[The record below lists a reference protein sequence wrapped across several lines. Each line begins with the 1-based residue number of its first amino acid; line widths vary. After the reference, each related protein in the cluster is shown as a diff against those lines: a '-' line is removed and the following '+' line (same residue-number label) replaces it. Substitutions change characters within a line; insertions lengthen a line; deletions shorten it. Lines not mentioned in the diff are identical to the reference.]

1 MNYCQKYIDE
11 IRKVIE
17 ILPDIEKLKGKS
29 ILITGCNGLIC
40 SAVCDILIFANILMN
55 MDIHLFLASRS
66 AESTEKRFGKYFREK
81 WLEHIPYD
89 ALQPVDFD
97 FKADYIIHGAS
108 NAHPDAYS
116 REPVETLLANVR
128 GVEELLKYAV
138 KSGTERFLYISSSEV
153 YGRKEN
159 SLPYKEND
167 YGYLDILN
175 PRACYPSGKR
185 AAETLCVA
193 YQAEYGTETV
203 IVRPGHI
210 YGSTMT
216 ARDTRATAQFARDVL
231 DSKDIVMKSA
241 GTQLRSY
248 CYAPDCA
255 SAIITVLLKG
265 NAGEAYNIS
274 NRNSV
279 VSIRQIAEEF
289 ADAGNCKVI
298 FESATDREQKSYNLM
313 DNSSLDAEKLEN
325 LGWRALFD
333 CRNGVRNMIEIMKEN

>member
-11 IRKVIE
+11 LRAVTGII
-17 ILPDIEKLKGKS
+17 PDFEKLRGKS
-29 ILITGCNGLIC
+29 ILVTGCNGLIC
-40 SAVCDILIFANILMN
+40 SAVCDILIFANIFMN

-66 AESTEKRFGKYFREK
+66 AESTERRFGKYFREK
-81 WLEHIPYD
+81 WLEYVPYD
-89 ALQPVDFD
+89 AVQPVNFD
-97 FKADYIIHGAS
+97 FRVDYIIHGAS

-128 GVEELLKYAV
+128 GVEELLKFAV
-138 KSGTERFLYISSSEV
+138 KFGTERLLYISSSEV
-153 YGRKEN
+153 YGRKDDPR
-159 SLPYKEND
+159 PYKEND

-185 AAETLCVA
+185 SAETLCMA
-193 YQAEYGTETV
+193 YQAEYGMETV

-210 YGSTMT
+210 YGATMT
-216 ARDTRATAQFARDVL
+216 EHDTRATAQFARDVL
-231 DSKDIVMKSA
+231 CGRDIVMKSA

-248 CYAPDCA
+248 CYVADCA
-255 SAIITVLLKG
+255 SAIITVLLNG
-265 NAGEAYNIS
+265 DAGEAYNIS

-289 ADAGNCKVI
+289 ANAGNCNVV

-313 DNSSLDAEKLEN
+313 DNSSLDSEKLES

-333 CRNGVRNMIEIMKEN
+333 CKSGVGNMIEIMKEN